1 MGGAPDLDH
10 SRGFSDDDHDPDLS
24 VVPAFEPTSDPDDS
38 DPDDSDAHG
47 SDPDDSDLIGSRSA
61 RNVTPFDAGG
71 DQATRIAHAKQR
83 HGAAGGMLAAG
94 MLGIDQLVN
103 GRKPREEIPVVV
115 TASSDPVDI
124 DTDGIRVSLAG
135 ADVIAPALPRTLPK
149 TPPAR
154 RRRWR

>member
-10 SRGFSDDDHDPDLS
+10 SPGSSDDDIDPDLS
-24 VVPAFEPTSDPDDS
+24 VVPAFDPAGDPEDSDPNDSDPDDS
-38 DPDDSDAHG
+38 DPNDSG
-47 SDPDDSDLIGSRSA
+47 IST
-61 RNVTPFDAGG
+61 NVTPFDAGG
-71 DQATRIAHAKQR
+71 DQASRIAHAKQR

-115 TASSDPVDI
+115 TASSDPIDI

-149 TPPAR
+149 TQPAR

>member
-10 SRGFSDDDHDPDLS
+10 SPGCSDDDIDPDLS
-24 VVPAFEPTSDPDDS
+24 VEPDSDPDSDPDDS
-38 DPDDSDAHG
+38 DPDG
-47 SDPDDSDLIGSRSA
+47 SQSA

-71 DQATRIAHAKQR
+71 DQASRVAHAKQR

-149 TPPAR
+149 TPPAL